1 MKFILLQL
9 LWDGRKIAQYSFE
22 YHRALRAKHR
32 YTRFVKV
39 PSVTGQ
45 TEPVGVTRR
54 RTWVRREV
62 KFVQNTRH
70 YKKEFVK

>member
-9 LWDGRKIAQYSFE
+9 LWAGRKIAQI
-22 YHRALRAKHR
+22 
-32 YTRFVKV
+32 
-39 PSVTGQ
+39 GQ

-70 YKKEFVK
+70 YKKGIR